1 MKILITGANGYLGSL
16 LCEYISQQN
25 EIIPTSHS
33 SIKNFIKMDITN
45 LNNINCV
52 LKFYSPHVIIHNA
65 AISNI
70 KKCEVDK
77 KLAFLTNVI
86 GTKNIVT
93 SANNIG
99 ASVIFISSLASQN
112 NKLVYGKTKSMA
124 EYYVRR
130 SIYGYE
136 ILQLSML
143 FGLSPNT
150 TNHRPFNKILYNYIN
165 KIAYTYDNYWKF
177 QPTYTLHLV
186 NIIID
191 ILRYKLLNRTLPIV
205 VDKSCT
211 MYEIAKDIIGKD
223 IVNEGKIYNNRDDV
237 YIDNNI
243 LKYNN
248 LKTMSYN
255 DMIKHIRLEFEIQ

>member
-1 MKILITGANGYLGSL
+1 MKVLITGANGYLGSI

-33 SIKNFIKMDITN
+33 SVNNFIKMDITN
-45 LNNINCV
+45 INNVNCV
-52 LKFYSPHVIIHNA
+52 LKFYSPEVVIHNA
-65 AISNI
+65 AISNVQ
-70 KKCEVDK
+70 KCEVDK

-99 ASVIFISSLASQN
+99 AGVIFISSLASLN
-112 NKLVYGKTKSMA
+112 NKLVYGNTKSMA
-124 EYYVRR
+124 EHYVRN

-150 TNHRPFNKILYNYIN
+150 TNHRPFNKILYHYAN
-165 KIAYTYDNYWKF
+165 KIVCTYDNYWKF

-186 NIIID
+186 DIIID
-191 ILRYKLLNRTLPIV
+191 ILRYKFKNRTLPIV
-205 VDKSCT
+205 VDESCT
-211 MYEIAKDIIGKD
+211 MYEIAKDIIGKN
-223 IVNEGKIYNNRDDV
+223 IINEGKIYKNRDDV
-237 YIDNNI
+237 YIDSNI

-248 LKTMSYN
+248 LKTMSYD
-255 DMIKHIRLEFEIQ
+255 DMINRIRLELGIQ